1 MNQSQLYEQKYL
13 KYKQK
18 YIELK
23 KNMLGG
29 VKTLYYKRIG
39 LSGINGDLRVGQ
51 VIYFTGF
58 IYGYPIN
65 PDLPS
70 NNVKIG
76 STNIS
81 YTITNLS
88 HDDALVDIKLELSLS
103 GLANNFIFEKKDVE
117 IKDFKVIEGN
127 KLSLYKLSILLDS
140 VTNPNNKLEFKIDST
155 VRFGQHTGEFKIDL

>member
-1 MNQSQLYEQKYL
+1 M
-13 KYKQK
+13 
-18 YIELK
+18 I
-23 KNMLGG
+23 GG
-29 VKTLYYKRIG
+29 VKTLYYKRVG
-39 LSGINGDLRVGQ
+39 TSGIEGDLRVGQ
-51 VIYFTGF
+51 VINFKGY

-103 GLANNFIFEKKDVE
+103 GLANNLVFEKKNVE
-117 IKDFKVIEGN
+117 IKDFKVVDQN
-127 KLSLYKLSILLDS
+127 LSKYKLSILLDL
-140 VTNPNNKLEFKIDST
+140 VNNPNKKLEFKIDST